1 MLTKAQKAK
10 IVDELTERFRKQKI
24 ALFSDF
30 RGVSV
35 GKAQMLRRALKK
47 DAGEYKIAKK
57 TLLNRAL
64 KNAGM
69 EDVNTKKMEG
79 EIGVAFGYGDEVA
92 PARVLYKFSRENE
105 TFKIVG
111 GVLAGKILGEKDII
125 TIAKLPSREVLIA
138 QVVGTLQAPIRG
150 LATVLSG
157 NMRNLVV
164 VLNKIATRNM

>member
-1 MLTKAQKAK
+1 
-10 IVDELTERFRKQKI
+10 
-24 ALFSDF
+24 
-30 RGVSV
+30 
-35 GKAQMLRRALKK
+35 MLRRALKK